1 MSDRLFFPLA
11 FLVAAG
17 FVLLALQ
24 PWAARPPHGPVSGGG
39 RNAEDVTIAGEELHR
54 FIAGNAGALEIVA
67 LQPNQPPVLRIS
79 RLADQVYDNPQS
91 GPNLAFAEDIEYT
104 LENREIEVT
113 IEARSDGEF
122 AASQFQADYMARPN
136 EESGWKTFNLTQEFA
151 PYSFTYK
158 TPPRGKIEGYDYLG
172 VRPVA
177 PDKRRT
183 MEIRSIRVHAL
194 GPKDISGG

>member
-1 MSDRLFFPLA
+1 MSDRLFFPAA
-11 FLVAAG
+11 FLVAVA

-24 PWAARPPHGPVSGGG
+24 PWAVRPPHGPVSGGG
-39 RNAEDVTIAGEELHR
+39 RNAEDVTLSGEELHR
-54 FIAGNAGALEIVA
+54 FIAGNAGALDIVA
-67 LQPNQPPVLRIS
+67 LQPKQAPILRVT

-91 GPNLAFAEDIEYT
+91 GPNLVFAEDVEYA

-113 IEARSDGEF
+113 IEARSTGEF
-122 AASQFQADYMARPN
+122 AASEFQADYMARPDQ
-136 EESGWKTFNLTQEFA
+136 ESGWKTFELTREFA

-158 TPPRGKIEGYDYLG
+158 TPPRGKTLGYDYLG

-183 MEIRSIRVHAL
+183 MEIRSIRVHAT
-194 GPKDISGG
+194 GPKDAAG